1 MHQKLILSIFCF
13 ISFALRSQSPIIAS
27 LVKVASRVERDSA
40 SKLYVKMANIFTGV
54 NSDSVRKYAE
64 IANGLASEN
73 SVVKGD
79 VLVQY
84 GNSYHMENK
93 VDTAVMYY
101 EKALKYFQKI
111 KNEKGIGK
119 VYQSFA
125 LVKRSQG
132 DFEGC
137 IEDSKKAMEIY
148 KKLNWTVG
156 IVNTYNNIA
165 SAYGRIQKHKEA
177 EVYGRMAF
185 SFSKLLNDSLKY
197 YSMMAEYGSK
207 LIYSQRIDSGVYY
220 LNTAAVYLERN
231 SMYNLLIPAYSN
243 LAAAID
249 LKKKSNIKIA
259 IDAMNKAKHYTVLSG
274 AQDNLRH
281 VYFLLS
287 QFYLVANE
295 QDSAMKYFVSTI
307 STIDSLNIAK
317 ASELTKEIETKYE
330 TEKKELQIQKQALEI
345 EATETE
351 NKAKSTLLII
361 SLLAL
366 VSIAAFALFAYK
378 NYIKVKKANKV
389 IQEQK
394 LEVETKNT
402 EITHQKFLVESKQKE
417 IIDSINYAKRLQ
429 EAILPPLDLVNKYLP
444 ENFIFYKPKDI
455 VAGDFYW
462 AQAISSSGKTQKDQI
477 PDLFYIAAAD
487 STGHGVPGALVSV
500 VCSNALNRSLKE
512 FHITEPGKI
521 LDKTRELVIE
531 TFAQTDSS
539 GKQSISTV
547 QDGMDIS
554 LLCIDR
560 KQKKVT
566 WSGANNSLWYKL
578 PHTGSEIENS
588 FIEIKAD
595 KQPIGK
601 TESLKPFT
609 THTLEYQENA
619 LFYLFTD
626 GLPDQFGGPSGKKF
640 KYKQFWELLG
650 AVSHLTLPEQ
660 LNIVSKSFNHWKQGL
675 EQTDDVC
682 VIGIKI

>member
-1 MHQKLILSIFCF
+1 MLRRAYIPFLVFIAFSLPAQNTITDSLIKI
-13 ISFALRSQSPIIAS
+13 
-27 LVKVASRVERDSA
+27 ASRVQKDSA
-40 SKLYVKMANIFTGV
+40 SKLYVKIANIFTGV

-64 IANGLASEN
+64 IADGLASEN

-79 VLVQY
+79 VLVQF

-101 EKALKYFQKI
+101 QKALVYFQKI
-111 KNEKGIGK
+111 KNEKGVGK

-132 DFEGC
+132 DYEGS
-137 IEDSKKAMEIY
+137 IADSRKALEIY
-148 KKLNWTVG
+148 KKLKWTVG

-207 LIYSQRIDSGVYY
+207 LIYSQRIDSGVFY
-220 LNTAAVYLERN
+220 LNTAAIYLERN

-243 LAAAID
+243 LAAALD
-249 LKKKSNIKIA
+249 LKVKSNIKIA

-274 AQDNLRH
+274 AKDNLRH

-330 TEKKELQIQKQALEI
+330 TEKKELQIQKQALEL

-366 VSIAAFALFAYK
+366 VSIAVFALFAYK
-378 NYIKVKKANKV
+378 NYTKVKRANKV
-389 IQEQK
+389 IQE
-394 LEVETKNT
+394 KNN
-402 EITHQKFLVESKQKE
+402 EISLQKFLVESKQKE
-417 IIDSINYAKRLQ
+417 IIDSITYAKRLQ
-429 EAILPPLDLVNKYLP
+429 EAILPSTHFLTKHFPK
-444 ENFIFYKPKDI
+444 NFILYKPKDI

-462 AQAISSSGKTQKDQI
+462 AETFSASGNPKSI
-477 PDLFYIAAAD
+477 EEADLVYIAAAD

-512 FHITEPGKI
+512 FQITEPGKI
-521 LDKTRELVIE
+521 LDKTRELVLE
-531 TFAQTDSS
+531 TFEKS
-539 GKQSISTV
+539 GEEVK
-547 QDGMDIS
+547 DGMDIS

-560 KQKKVT
+560 KNKKVS
-566 WSGANNSLWYKL
+566 WSGANNPLWYCL
-578 PHTGSEIENS
+578 PPFNENNTDS
-588 FIEIKAD
+588 IIEIKAD
-595 KQPIGK
+595 KQSVGK
-601 TESLKPFT
+601 TEYQKPFT
-609 THTLEYQENA
+609 SHEIKYVENSV
-619 LFYLFTD
+619 FYLFTD
-626 GLPDQFGGPSGKKF
+626 GLPDQFGGKSGKKF
-640 KYKQFWELLG
+640 KYKQFSELIN
-650 AVSHLTLPEQ
+650 ANYQLPLKEQ
-660 LNIVSKSFNHWKQGL
+660 YDLIHSAFTNWKKDL

-682 VIGIKI
+682 VIGVQL